1 MVNKTNNK
9 YKIRKIYKDFNFID
23 KISRGSREK
32 YLVIDNKRKLAM
44 FKYEKEGYICS
55 ESCSEK
61 IAYEIA
67 KILNYNCAKI
77 EIAQDNKNQIG
88 VLNYIFSDSYTSPH
102 TDIVSFLNKDFD
114 KRPYYYTVSNIKKVL
129 EKIDKSLF
137 KEFIKIMVFDA
148 LIGEQDRHEENWG
161 ITEKNNHYYMSPLYD
176 NGDSLLNDFKNE
188 NFALKFYE
196 NEKNFDAYIMRSKT
210 YIYKEDNKT
219 KYKHFEL
226 IKYLYDK
233 YKNITEPEL
242 LNLYKL
248 TDKKIKEIVNRIPND
263 LLTDK
268 HKEYIILYL
277 IKRRDIL
284 LNIIN

>member
-32 YLVIDNKRKLAM
+32 YLVIDNKRNLAM

-114 KRPYYYTVSNIKKVL
+114 KRPYYTVSNIKKVL